1 MRKTGVQI
9 IIQPVT
15 KRYWNLLLLFVALL
29 GGAWIQLT
37 RVPAETEVVARV
49 AAHVN
54 FKAPDFQLTT
64 LDGKTVALSDYCGK
78 VVLINFWATWCPP
91 CRTEMPDIQ
100 AAAQAHPDGLVVL
113 AINNAEDAETV
124 KRFAQQFNLTFPILL
139 DSDGSVARK
148 YGVQGLP
155 TSFFIDRAGIVR
167 AANMGAMSRAYIEA
181 QIAALGA
188 E

>member
-1 MRKTGVQI
+1 MSISVKCAR
-9 IIQPVT
+9 
-15 KRYWNLLLLFVALL
+15 LL
-29 GGAWIQLT
+29 
-37 RVPAETEVVARV
+37 V
-49 AAHVN
+49 AALMLAAGPTIA
-54 FKAPDFQLTT
+54 KDLKPWSGDRTPPLE
-64 LDGKTVALSDYCGK
+64 LKDLSGRVHRLADYRGK